1 MRFTVCRSGLLKR
14 EWRWRLRA
22 ANGRTIA
29 TSGEGY
35 RNKSDCIDI
44 VEKILADI
52 PRAVIHIIQA
62 D

>member
-1 MRFTVCRSGLLKR
+1 MEFEMYRDKSPER

-22 ANGRTIA
+22 ANNKDIIA

-35 RNKSDCIDI
+35 VNRSSCEHGIGLVKQC
-44 VEKILADI
+44 ADA
-52 PRAVIHIIQA
+52 PVRVLE